1 MSKLEWILTREM
13 SAIPTDPE
21 YVRGDPI
28 PVTCCA
34 LLSMIYV
41 YILTPKECELRSN
54 RHGFLSFVFNK
65 RALINMKAELRKN
78 PEKTFK
84 KLP

>member
-1 MSKLEWILTREM
+1 MSKLEWLLTREM

-28 PVTCCA
+28 PGTCCA
-34 LLSMIYV
+34 LLSMV
-41 YILTPKECELRSN
+41 HILTPKECEHRVRSH

-65 RALINMKAELRKN
+65 
-78 PEKTFK
+78 
-84 KLP
+84 